1 MLVILLVQDE
11 TVELQLCPPLQS
23 CVQSGL
29 IEVQMENGEDGAVG
43 GGVMY
48 LQQPKVA
55 LPLLYRI

>member
-11 TVELQLCPPLQS
+11 TVELQFCPPLQS

-29 IEVQMENGEDGAVG
+29 NEVQMENGEVG